1 MKRNSIF
8 SKIIDKKI
16 KVDLIYQDE
25 LVTAFYDLNPKA
37 PVHILII
44 PNVVIPTVNHITK
57 KDEVTLGRLFLVAA
71 KIAIQK
77 NIHHSGYR
85 LIVNCNEHAGQEI
98 DHLHMHLLGGK
109 LLGPMLSD

>member
-1 MKRNSIF
+1 MKKNSIF
-8 SKIIDKKI
+8 SKIINRQI

-44 PNVVIPTVNHITK
+44 PNIVIPTVNHVTQE
-57 KDEVTLGRLFLVAA
+57 DEITLGRLFLVAA
-71 KIAIQK
+71 KLAIQN

-85 LIVNCNEHAGQEI
+85 LIVNCNNHAGQEI
-98 DHLHMHLLGGK
+98 YHLHMHLLGGK
-109 LLGPMLSD
+109 LLGPILSN